1 MTTPLPTIIRTRR
14 DAIID
19 RFVGELRRRSSIAR
33 EMPKPLLIN
42 ALPSFLDEVATSLEN
57 GAPTSGSEDT
67 AREHG
72 EARWETGFDLDGMVR
87 EYGVLRRAILR
98 EIHDAGVTPKLS
110 DLEALFERVDA
121 GIAKAVSEHT
131 RLQLEALETER
142 KRTELERSRTAALL
156 TQAPAPLCLLKG
168 ADLVFQLANPLF
180 CQVVGRDDLVGKP
193 LIEAVPELRGQALQT
208 QLEAVMASGKP
219 SVANELPVRIAH
231 WTGEMVERLYNVLC
245 KPVRDVNGA
254 LEGVL
259 VTAFDVTDQIEARR
273 KAERLALELQQSVAQ
288 RLRAEQAL
296 RVNEERFRKAL
307 RGSPVMVFNQDRNL
321 RYTWMHNAFG
331 KSEREVLGKTDA
343 EVLED
348 PEAARTLERIK
359 REVLASGVGQ
369 RREIAL
375 HAGGRAQHLDLSI
388 EPLTDDGGEIV
399 GITCTAAD
407 ITERKSIEQAL
418 RASEAR
424 FRTVQEASPDGFM
437 ILRSVRD
444 ASGSIADFEWVYVNP
459 ATGPIVGGR
468 GKDLEG
474 KRLSQEMPGSA
485 LAGAF
490 ATYTRVVE
498 TGEAA
503 RVEIACAHEGAPQ
516 IFRAIAVA
524 LGDGVGISFHD
535 ITEQKRSEAERA
547 QLLDQEQRARQ
558 HAEQLNRLKDEFLAT
573 VSHELRTPL
582 QSILG
587 WARILRTGDVDA
599 ESLDRGLVTIE
610 RNAKA
615 QSQLIEDVLDAST
628 IIAGKLQLR
637 TDPVDVRQVLATA
650 LDLVR
655 PAALAKGVSVNA
667 WVVDDVGIFLGDA
680 DRLQQIVW
688 NLLTNAVKFTPSG
701 GHVRVGARRV
711 DALLEVEVED
721 DGEGIPKSFLPF
733 LFERFRQADG
743 GMTRAHGGLGLGLA
757 IVRHL
762 AEAQGGTV
770 HADSEGDGKGA
781 RFRVR
786 LPIRAEAQP
795 AAASPQRR
803 SSDAPTGSARRVLEG
818 IRVLVVDDETDAR
831 ELLGIIFVR
840 AGAIVREAASAS
852 AAIEALR
859 AGEFDVLV
867 SDIGMP
873 GEDGY
878 AMIRR
883 LRAMGPEVP
892 ASGIPALALT
902 AYTRMEDRR
911 QAIASG
917 FQMHLAKPIEPN
929 SLVTAVAHLVGRG
942 GSRGSWP

>member
-1 MTTPLPTIIRTRR
+1 MTIPLSTLIRTRR
-14 DAIID
+14 EAIIE
-19 RFVGELRRRSSIAR
+19 RFVGELRKRSAAVR
-33 EMPKPLLIN
+33 NMPKPLIIN
-42 ALPSFLDEVATSLEN
+42 SLPSFLDEVAASMEQRAST
-57 GAPTSGSEDT
+57 AGSKEA

-72 EARWETGFDLDGMVR
+72 EMRWEHGLDLGVMVR
-87 EYGVLRRAILR
+87 EYGVLRQSILR
-98 EIHDAGVTPKLS
+98 ELEEAGFTP
-110 DLEALFERVDA
+110 DLREIEALSERVDA
-121 GIAKAVSEHT
+121 GIAQAVTEHT
-131 RLQLEALETER
+131 RLQLEAIETER
-142 KRTELERSRTAALL
+142 RRTEIERGRSGSLL
-156 TQAPAPLCLLKG
+156 SQAPAPICFLKG
-168 ADLVFQLANPLF
+168 EALVFELANPLF
-180 CQVVGRDDLVGKP
+180 CRMVGRDDLLGKP
-193 LIEAVPELRGQALQT
+193 LVDAVPELRGQPLHA
-208 QLEAVMASGKP
+208 QLEAVLASGEP
-219 SVANELPVRIAH
+219 SVASEIPVRITR
-231 WTGEMVERLYNVLC
+231 WTGETVERLYNVLC
-245 KPVRDVNGA
+245 KPVRDVGGA
-254 LEGVL
+254 VEGVML
-259 VTAFDVTDQIEARR
+259 TAFDVTEQIGARR

-307 RGSPVMVFNQDRNL
+307 RGSPVMVFTQDRDL
-321 RYTWMHNAFG
+321 RYTWMHNSFG
-331 KSEREVLGKTDA
+331 KSEREVLGKTDG

-348 PEAARTLERIK
+348 PEAARSLDRTK
-359 REVLASGVGQ
+359 RDVLASGVGQ
-369 RREIAL
+369 RREIAVR
-375 HAGGRAQHLDLSI
+375 AGGRTQHVDVSI
-388 EPLTDDGGEIV
+388 EPLADDTGEII
-399 GITCTAAD
+399 GITCTATD

-437 ILRSVRD
+437 MLRSVRD
-444 ASGSIADFEWVYVNP
+444 ASGAISDFEWVYVNP

-474 KRLSQEMPGSA
+474 KRLLIEVPGSA
-485 LAGAF
+485 LASAF
-490 ATYTRVVE
+490 DAYARVVE
-498 TGEAA
+498 TGEPA
-503 RVEIACAHEGAPQ
+503 RVELFCAHDGAPRT
-516 IFRAIAVA
+516 FRAIAVA
-524 LGDGVGISFHD
+524 LGDGVGLSFHD
-535 ITEQKRSEAERA
+535 ITEEKRTDAERA
-547 QLLDQEQRARQ
+547 QLLQHEQRARQ

-587 WARILRTGDVDA
+587 WARILRTGEVDA
-599 ESLDRGLVTIE
+599 ESLERGLATIE

-628 IIAGKLQLR
+628 ILAGKLQLR

-655 PAALAKGVSVNA
+655 PAALAKGVAVDTSVA
-667 WVVDDVGIFLGDA
+667 DDVGIFLGDA
-680 DRLQQIVW
+680 ERLQQVVW

-701 GHVRVGARRV
+701 GRVRALARRV
-711 DALLEVEVED
+711 EATLEVEVED
-721 DGEGIPKSFLPF
+721 NGEGIPKSFLPF

-762 AEAQGGTV
+762 AEAQGGSV
-770 HADSEGDGKGA
+770 HAESDGEGKGA

-786 LPIRAEAQP
+786 LPIRADAP
-795 AAASPQRR
+795 AAPPSPQRR
-803 SSDAPTGSARRVLEG
+803 GGEAPGGAARRVLEG

-840 AGAIVREAASAS
+840 AGATVSEAASAG
-852 AAIEALR
+852 AALEALHM
-859 AGEFDVLV
+859 GEFDVLV

-878 AMIRR
+878 AMMRR
-883 LRAMGPEVP
+883 LRALGTDVP

-911 QAIASG
+911 QAIAAG

-929 SLVTAVAHLVGRG
+929 SLVTAVAHLVGRAG
-942 GSRGSWP
+942 KPGSWP

>member
-1 MTTPLPTIIRTRR
+1 MTIPLSTLIRTRR
-14 DAIID
+14 EAIIE
-19 RFVGELRRRSSIAR
+19 RFVGELRKRSAAVR
-33 EMPKPLLIN
+33 NMPKPLIIN
-42 ALPSFLDEVATSLEN
+42 SLPTFLDEVAASLEQR
-57 GAPTSGSEDT
+57 ASTAGSKEA

-72 EARWETGFDLDGMVR
+72 EMRWEHGLDLNVMVR
-87 EYGVLRRAILR
+87 EYGVLRQSILR
-98 EIHDAGVTPKLS
+98 ELEEAGITP
-110 DLEALFERVDA
+110 DVRQIEALSERVDA
-121 GIAKAVSEHT
+121 GIAQAVSEHT
-131 RLQLEALETER
+131 RLQLEAIETER
-142 KRTELERSRTAALL
+142 RRTEIERSRSGSLL
-156 TQAPAPLCLLKG
+156 AQAPAPICFLKG
-168 ADLVFQLANPLF
+168 ASLVFELANPLF
-180 CQVVGRDDLVGKP
+180 CRMVGRDDLLGKP
-193 LIEAVPELRGQALQT
+193 LVEAVPELRGQPLHA
-208 QLEAVMASGKP
+208 QLEAVLASGEP
-219 SVANELPVRIAH
+219 SVASEIPVRITR
-231 WTGEMVERLYNVLC
+231 WTGETVERLYNVLC
-245 KPVRDVNGA
+245 KPVHDVSGA
-254 LEGVL
+254 VEGVMA
-259 VTAFDVTDQIEARR
+259 TAFDVTEQIGARR

-307 RGSPVMVFNQDRNL
+307 RGSPVMVFTQDRDL
-321 RYTWMHNAFG
+321 RYTWMHNSFG
-331 KSEREVLGKTDA
+331 KSEREVLGKTDG

-348 PEAARTLERIK
+348 PEAARSLDRTK
-359 REVLASGVGQ
+359 RDVLASGVGQ
-369 RREIAL
+369 RRELAVR
-375 HAGGRAQHLDLSI
+375 AGGRTQHIDVSI
-388 EPLTDDGGEIV
+388 EPLSDDTGEII
-399 GITCTAAD
+399 GITCTATD

-437 ILRSVRD
+437 MLRSVRD
-444 ASGSIADFEWVYVNP
+444 ASGAISDFEWVYVNP

-474 KRLSQEMPGSA
+474 KRLSVEVPGSA
-485 LAGAF
+485 LASAF
-490 ATYTRVVE
+490 DAYARVVE
-498 TGEAA
+498 TGEPA
-503 RVEIACAHEGAPQ
+503 RVELFCAHEGAPRT
-516 IFRAIAVA
+516 FRAIAVA

-535 ITEQKRSEAERA
+535 ITEQKRTDAERA
-547 QLLDQEQRARQ
+547 QLLEQEQRARQ

-587 WARILRTGDVDA
+587 WARILRTGEVDA
-599 ESLDRGLVTIE
+599 ESLERGLATIE

-637 TDPVDVRQVLATA
+637 TDPVDVRQVLAAA

-655 PAALAKGVSVNA
+655 PAALAKGVAVDISVA
-667 WVVDDVGIFLGDA
+667 DDVGIFLGDA
-680 DRLQQIVW
+680 ERLQQVVW

-701 GHVRVGARRV
+701 GHVRALARRV
-711 DALLEVEVED
+711 EATLEVEVED
-721 DGEGIPKSFLPF
+721 NGEGIPKSFLPF

-762 AEAQGGTV
+762 AEAQGGSV
-770 HADSEGDGKGA
+770 HAESDGEGKGA

-786 LPIRAEAQP
+786 LPIRAEAL
-795 AAASPQRR
+795 AAPPSPQRR
-803 SSDAPTGSARRVLEG
+803 GGEAQGGAARRVLEG

-840 AGAIVREAASAS
+840 AGATVSEAASAG
-852 AAIEALR
+852 AALEALHM
-859 AGEFDVLV
+859 GEFDVLV

-878 AMIRR
+878 AMMRR
-883 LRAMGPEVP
+883 LRALGADVP

-911 QAIASG
+911 QAIAAG

-929 SLVTAVAHLVGRG
+929 SLVTAVAHLVGRAG
-942 GSRGSWP
+942 KRGSWP

>member
-1 MTTPLPTIIRTRR
+1 MTMPLSTLIRARR
-14 DAIID
+14 EAIIE
-19 RFVGELRRRSSIAR
+19 RFVGELRRQGTAAPETR
-33 EMPKPLLIN
+33 EPLLLH
-42 ALPSFLDEVATSLEN
+42 ALPSFLDEVAARLED
-57 GAPTSGSEDT
+57 GVPPSGSDG
-67 AREHG
+67 AAHAQG
-72 EARWETGFDLDGMVR
+72 EATWAPGFDLEGTMR

-98 EIHDAGVTPKLS
+98 EIREAGLTPKPGEVEALS
-110 DLEALFERVDA
+110 DCVDA
-121 GIAKAVSEHT
+121 RIARAVSEHA
-131 RLQLEALETER
+131 RRQREALEAER
-142 KRTELERSRTAALL
+142 RRAELERGQSGALL
-156 TQAPAPLCLLKG
+156 SQAPAPICLLRG
-168 ADLVFQLANPLF
+168 EGLVLELANPPF
-180 CQVVGRDDLVGKP
+180 CQMVGRDDLLGKP
-193 LIEAVPELRGQALQT
+193 LVEAVPELRGQALLT
-208 QLEAVMASGKP
+208 QIAAVAASGEP
-219 SVANELPVRIAH
+219 AVARALPVRIAH
-231 WTGEMVERLYNVLC
+231 WTGELVERLYDVVC
-245 KPVRDVNGA
+245 RPVHAVSGA
-254 LEGVL
+254 PEGVL
-259 VTAFDVTDQIEARR
+259 LMALDVTEPIGARQ

-288 RLRAEQAL
+288 RQRAEQAL
-296 RVNEERFRKAL
+296 RVNEERFRRAL

-321 RYTWMHNAFG
+321 RYTWTHNAFG
-331 KSEREVLGKTDA
+331 KAEREVLGKTDA

-348 PEAARTLERIK
+348 LDAARSLDRIK

-375 HAGGRAQHLDLSI
+375 HAGGRTQHLDLSI
-388 EPLTDDGGEIV
+388 EPLTDDTGEIV
-399 GITCTAAD
+399 GITCTATD

-424 FRTVQEASPDGFM
+424 FRTVKEASPDGFM

-444 ASGSIADFEWVYVNP
+444 ASGAISDFEWVYVNP
-459 ATGPIVGGR
+459 AIGPIVGGR

-474 KRLSQEMPGSA
+474 KRLLVEMPGSA
-485 LAGAF
+485 LASALD
-490 ATYTRVVE
+490 TYARVVE
-498 TGEAA
+498 TGEAT
-503 RVEIACAHEGAPQ
+503 RVEISCAHDGAPR

-524 LGDGVGISFHD
+524 LGDGVGVTFHD
-535 ITEQKRSEAERA
+535 ITEQKRTDAERA
-547 QLLDQEQRARQ
+547 QLLEQEQRARQ

-587 WARILRTGDVDA
+587 WARILRTGEVDA
-599 ESLDRGLVTIE
+599 ESLDRGLATIE

-628 IIAGKLQLR
+628 ILAGKLQLR
-637 TDPVDVRQVLATA
+637 TEPVDVRQVLATA

-655 PAALAKGVSVNA
+655 PAALAKGVAVNA
-667 WVVDDVGIFLGDA
+667 WVLDDVGIFLGDA

-701 GHVRVGARRV
+701 GHVRAGARRV
-711 DALLEVEVED
+711 DAMLEVEVED
-721 DGEGIPKSFLPF
+721 DGEGIPESFLPF

-743 GMTRAHGGLGLGLA
+743 GMTRAHGGLGLGLTL
-757 IVRHL
+757 VRHL

-770 HADSEGDGKGA
+770 HAESDGEGKGA

-795 AAASPQRR
+795 ALPSTQRPG
-803 SSDAPTGSARRVLEG
+803 SDGQGPAARRVLDG

-840 AGAIVREAASAS
+840 AGATVSEAASAG
-852 AAIEALR
+852 AALEALR
-859 AGEFDVLV
+859 GGEFDVLI

-878 AMIRR
+878 AMMRR
-883 LRAMGPEVP
+883 LRALGPEVP

-911 QAIASG
+911 QAIAAG

-929 SLVTAVAHLVGRG
+929 SLITAVAHLVGRAG
-942 GSRGSWP
+942 HRGTWP

>member
-1 MTTPLPTIIRTRR
+1 MTIPLPTLIRTRR
-14 DAIID
+14 EAIIE
-19 RFVGELRRRSSIAR
+19 RFVDELRRRSAAVR
-33 EMPKPLLIN
+33 DMPKPLLVN
-42 ALPSFLDEVATSLEN
+42 ELPSFLDEVAASLEN
-57 GAPTSGSEDT
+57 GAATRGGDEA

-72 EARWETGFDLDGMVR
+72 EVRWEEGFDLDVMVR

-98 EIHDAGVTPKLS
+98 EAQEAGVTPTPGE
-110 DLEALFERVDA
+110 LEALLERVDA
-121 GIAKAVSEHT
+121 GIARAVTEHT
-131 RLQLEALETER
+131 RLQLAALETER
-142 KRTELERSRTAALL
+142 KRVELERARSGSLL
-156 TQAPAPLCLLKG
+156 AQAPAPICLLKG
-168 ADLVFQLANPLF
+168 ADLVFELANPLF
-180 CQVVGRDDLVGKP
+180 CQMVGRDDLLGKP
-193 LIEAVPELRGQALQT
+193 LVEAVPELRGQPLHA
-208 QLEAVMASGKP
+208 QLDAVMTTGEP
-219 SVANELPVRIAH
+219 SVASEIPVRITH
-231 WTGEMVERLYNVLC
+231 WTGELVERLYNVLC
-245 KPVRDVNGA
+245 KPVRDMSGA
-254 LEGVL
+254 VEGVMA
-259 VTAFDVTDQIEARR
+259 TAFEVTEQIGARK

-288 RLRAEQAL
+288 RLRAELAL
-296 RVNEERFRKAL
+296 RLNEERFRKAL
-307 RGSPVMVFNQDRNL
+307 RGSPVMVFNQDREL
-321 RYTWMHNAFG
+321 RYTWMHNGFG

-343 EVLED
+343 EVLDD
-348 PEAARTLERIK
+348 PEAVRSLDRIK
-359 REVLASGVGQ
+359 REVLSSGVGQ

-375 HAGGRAQHLDLSI
+375 HTGGRTQYLDISI
-388 EPLTDDGGEIV
+388 EPLTDDACEIV
-399 GITCTAAD
+399 GITCTATD

-424 FRTVQEASPDGFM
+424 FRTVQESSPDGFM
-437 ILRSVRD
+437 ILRSARD
-444 ASGSIADFEWVYVNP
+444 ASGAISDFEWVYVNP

-474 KRLSQEMPGSA
+474 KRLSVEMPGSA
-485 LAGAF
+485 LASGF
-490 ATYTRVVE
+490 ETYARVVE

-503 RVEIACAHEGAPQ
+503 RVEIFCAHEGAPQ
-516 IFRAIAVA
+516 TFRAIAVA

-535 ITEQKRSEAERA
+535 ITEQKRTEAERA
-547 QLLDQEQRARQ
+547 QLLEQEQRARQ

-587 WARILRTGDVDA
+587 WARILRTGEVDA
-599 ESLDRGLVTIE
+599 ESLERGLATIE

-615 QSQLIEDVLDAST
+615 QSQLIEDILDAST

-655 PAALAKGVSVNA
+655 PTALAKGVTVNA

-701 GHVRVGARRV
+701 GQVRVGARRV
-711 DALLEVEVED
+711 DATLEVEVED
-721 DGEGIPKSFLPF
+721 NGEGIPKSFLPF

-743 GMTRAHGGLGLGLA
+743 GVTRAHGGLGLGLA

-762 AEAQGGTV
+762 AEAQGGSV
-770 HADSEGDGKGA
+770 HAESDGEGKGA

-786 LPIRAEAQP
+786 LPIRAEAP
-795 AAASPQRR
+795 LAPPSPQRR
-803 SSDAPTGSARRVLEG
+803 GSDAPGGSARRVLEG

-840 AGAIVREAASAS
+840 AGAAVQEAASAG
-852 AAIEALR
+852 AALEALR
-859 AGEFDVLV
+859 EGEFDVLV

-878 AMIRR
+878 AMMRR
-883 LRAMGPEVP
+883 LRALGPEVP

-911 QAIASG
+911 QAIAAG

-929 SLVTAVAHLVGRG
+929 SLVTAVAHLVGRAG
-942 GSRGSWP
+942 NRGSWP

>member
-1 MTTPLPTIIRTRR
+1 MTMPLPTLIRTRR
-14 DAIID
+14 EAIIE
-19 RFVGELRRRSSIAR
+19 RFVGELRRRSSAAR
-33 EMPKPLLIN
+33 DMPKPLLIN
-42 ALPSFLDEVATSLEN
+42 SLPSFLDEVATSLEN
-57 GAPTSGSEDT
+57 GSSTRASDEA

-72 EARWETGFDLDGMVR
+72 EMRWENGFDLDVMVR
-87 EYGVLRRAILR
+87 EYGVLRRSILR
-98 EIHDAGVTPKLS
+98 EVQESGITPKLS
-110 DLEALFERVDA
+110 DVEALSERVDA
-121 GIAKAVSEHT
+121 GIARAVSEHT
-131 RLQLEALETER
+131 RLQLEALDAER
-142 KRTELERSRTAALL
+142 KRTELERGKSGSLL
-156 TQAPAPLCLLKG
+156 AQAPAPICLLQG
-168 ADLVFQLANPLF
+168 AGLVFELANPLF
-180 CQVVGRDDLVGKP
+180 CQMVGRDDLLGKP
-193 LIEAVPELRGQALQT
+193 LVEAVPELRGQVLHA
-208 QLEAVMASGKP
+208 QLESVMASGKP
-219 SVANELPVRIAH
+219 SVANEIPVRIAH
-231 WTGEMVERLYNVLC
+231 WTGELVERIYNVLC
-245 KPVRDVNGA
+245 KPVCDVSGA
-254 LEGVL
+254 VEGVM
-259 VTAFDVTDQIEARR
+259 VTAFEVTEQIGARR

-307 RGSPVMVFNQDRNL
+307 RGSPVMVFNQDREL
-321 RYTWMHNAFG
+321 RYTWMHNSFG

-348 PEAARTLERIK
+348 PEAARSLDRVK
-359 REVLASGVGQ
+359 REVLSSGVGQ

-375 HAGGRAQHLDLSI
+375 HTAGRTQHLDISI
-388 EPLTDDGGEIV
+388 EPLTDDAGEII
-399 GITCTAAD
+399 GITCTATD

-444 ASGSIADFEWVYVNP
+444 PSGAISDFEWVYVNP

-474 KRLSQEMPGSA
+474 KRLSVEMPGSS
-485 LAGAF
+485 LASAF
-490 ATYTRVVE
+490 ATYARVVE

-503 RVEIACAHEGAPQ
+503 RVELFCAHEGAPQ
-516 IFRAIAVA
+516 TFRAIAVA
-524 LGDGVGISFHD
+524 LGDGVGLSFHD
-535 ITEQKRSEAERA
+535 ITEQKRTEAERV
-547 QLLDQEQRARQ
+547 QLLEQEQRARQ

-587 WARILRTGDVDA
+587 WARILRTGEVDA
-599 ESLDRGLVTIE
+599 ESLERGLATIE

-655 PAALAKGVSVNA
+655 PAALAKGVTVNA

-721 DGEGIPKSFLPF
+721 NGEGIPKSFLPF

-770 HADSEGDGKGA
+770 DAESDGEGKGA

-786 LPIRAEAQP
+786 LPVRAEAHTALP
-795 AAASPQRR
+795 SPQRR
-803 SSDAPTGSARRVLEG
+803 GSDSPGGSARRVLEG

-840 AGAIVREAASAS
+840 AGATVREAASAG
-852 AAIEALR
+852 AALEALR
-859 AGEFDVLV
+859 EGEFDVLV

-878 AMIRR
+878 AMMRR
-883 LRAMGPEVP
+883 LRAMGTEV
-892 ASGIPALALT
+892 AVSGIPALALT

-911 QAIASG
+911 QAIAAG

-929 SLVTAVAHLVGRG
+929 SLVTAVAHLVGRAG
-942 GSRGSWP
+942 NRGSWP

>member
-1 MTTPLPTIIRTRR
+1 MTTPLPTLIRTRR
-14 DAIID
+14 EAIIE
-19 RFVGELRRRSSIAR
+19 RFVGELRRRGSAVR
-33 EMPKPLLIN
+33 DVPEPLIVS
-42 ALPSFLDEVATSLEN
+42 ALPGFLDEVAAGLEN
-57 GAPTSGSEDT
+57 GAANRGGDEA
-67 AREHG
+67 ARERG
-72 EARWETGFDLDGMVR
+72 EVRRDEGFDLDVMVR

-98 EIHDAGVTPKLS
+98 EVEEAGVTPTP
-110 DLEALFERVDA
+110 DELEALLDRVDA
-121 GIAKAVSEHT
+121 GVARAVTEHA
-131 RLQLEALETER
+131 RLQLEAER
-142 KRTELERSRTAALL
+142 ERVALERGRSGSLL
-156 TQAPAPLCLLKG
+156 AQAPAPICLLKG
-168 ADLVFQLANPLF
+168 ADLVFELASPLF
-180 CQVVGRDDLVGKP
+180 CQMVGRDDLLGKP
-193 LIEAVPELRGQALQT
+193 LVEAVPELRGQPLHA
-208 QLEAVMASGKP
+208 QLEAVMTTGEP
-219 SVANELPVRIAH
+219 SVASEIPVRIAH
-231 WTGEMVERLYNVLC
+231 WTGELVERLYNVLC
-245 KPVRDVNGA
+245 KPVRGVGGA
-254 LEGVL
+254 VEGVMA
-259 VTAFDVTDQIEARR
+259 TAFDVTEQIGARK

-296 RVNEERFRKAL
+296 RLNEERFRKAL
-307 RGSPVMVFNQDRNL
+307 RGSPVMVFNQDREL
-321 RYTWMHNAFG
+321 RYTWMHNGFG

-343 EVLED
+343 EVLDD
-348 PEAARTLERIK
+348 PEAVRSLDRIK
-359 REVLASGVGQ
+359 REVLSSGVGQ

-375 HAGGRAQHLDLSI
+375 HTGGRTQYLDISI
-388 EPLTDDGGEIV
+388 EPLTDDACEIV
-399 GITCTAAD
+399 GITCTATD

-444 ASGSIADFEWVYVNP
+444 ASGAIADFEWVYVNP

-474 KRLSQEMPGSA
+474 KRLSVEMPGSA
-485 LAGAF
+485 LASGF
-490 ATYTRVVE
+490 ATYARVVE

-503 RVEIACAHEGAPQ
+503 RVEMFCAHEGAPQ
-516 IFRAIAVA
+516 TFRAIAVA

-535 ITEQKRSEAERA
+535 ITEQRRTEAERA
-547 QLLDQEQRARQ
+547 QLLEQEQRARQ

-587 WARILRTGDVDA
+587 WARILRTGEVDA
-599 ESLDRGLVTIE
+599 ESLERGLATIE

-615 QSQLIEDVLDAST
+615 QSQLIEDILDAST

-655 PAALAKGVSVNA
+655 PTALAKGVTVSA

-701 GHVRVGARRV
+701 GQVRVGARRV
-711 DALLEVEVED
+711 DAMLEVEVED
-721 DGEGIPKSFLPF
+721 NGEGIPKSFLPF

-743 GMTRAHGGLGLGLA
+743 GVTRAHGGLGLGLA

-770 HADSEGDGKGA
+770 HAESDGEGKGA

-786 LPIRAEAQP
+786 LPIRVDAPTAQP
-795 AAASPQRR
+795 SPQRR
-803 SSDAPTGSARRVLEG
+803 GSDAPGGAARRVLEG

-840 AGAIVREAASAS
+840 AGATVREAASAG

-859 AGEFDVLV
+859 EGEFDVLV

-878 AMIRR
+878 AMMRR
-883 LRAMGPEVP
+883 LRTLGPEVP

-902 AYTRMEDRR
+902 AYTRVEDRR
-911 QAIASG
+911 QAIAAG
-917 FQMHLAKPIEPN
+917 FQMHLAKPIEPS
-929 SLVTAVAHLVGRG
+929 SLVTAVAHLVGRAG
-942 GSRGSWP
+942 NRGTWP

>member
-1 MTTPLPTIIRTRR
+1 MTTPLPTLIRTRR
-14 DAIID
+14 EAIIE
-19 RFVGELRRRSSIAR
+19 RFVGELRRRSAAVR
-33 EMPKPLLIN
+33 DMPKPLIIN
-42 ALPSFLDEVATSLEN
+42 SLPSFLDEVAAGLEN
-57 GAPTSGSEDT
+57 GAATRGDEA

-72 EARWETGFDLDGMVR
+72 EVRWEEGFDLDVMVR
-87 EYGVLRRAILR
+87 EYGVLRRSILR
-98 EIHDAGVTPKLS
+98 EIQDAGVTPTLG
-110 DLEALFERVDA
+110 DLEALSERLDA
-121 GIAKAVSEHT
+121 GIARAVTEHT
-131 RLQLEALETER
+131 RLQLAALEAER
-142 KRTELERSRTAALL
+142 KRVELERGRSGSLL
-156 TQAPAPLCLLKG
+156 AQAPAPICLLKG
-168 ADLVFQLANPLF
+168 ADLVFELANPLF
-180 CQVVGRDDLVGKP
+180 CQMVGRDDLLGRP
-193 LIEAVPELRGQALQT
+193 LVEAVPELRGQVLHA
-208 QLEAVMASGKP
+208 QLAAVMTTGNP
-219 SVANELPVRIAH
+219 SVANEIPVRIAH
-231 WTGEMVERLYNVLC
+231 WTGELVERLYNVLC
-245 KPVRDVNGA
+245 KPVRDVSGA
-254 LEGVL
+254 LEGVM
-259 VTAFDVTDQIEARR
+259 VTAFEVTEQIGARR

-307 RGSPVMVFNQDRNL
+307 RGSPVMVFNQDREL
-321 RYTWMHNAFG
+321 RYTWMHNSFG

-348 PEAARTLERIK
+348 PEAARSLDRVK
-359 REVLASGVGQ
+359 REVLTSGVGQ

-375 HAGGRAQHLDLSI
+375 HVGGRTQHLDISI
-388 EPLTDDGGEIV
+388 EPLSDDAGEIV
-399 GITCTAAD
+399 GITCTATD

-444 ASGSIADFEWVYVNP
+444 GSGAISDFEWVYVNP

-474 KRLSQEMPGSA
+474 KRLSVEMPGSA
-485 LAGAF
+485 LASAF
-490 ATYTRVVE
+490 GTYARVVE

-503 RVEIACAHEGAPQ
+503 RVELFCAHEGAPQ
-516 IFRAIAVA
+516 TFRAIAVA

-535 ITEQKRSEAERA
+535 ITEQKRTEAERA
-547 QLLDQEQRARQ
+547 QLLEQEQRARQ

-587 WARILRTGDVDA
+587 WARILRTGEVDA
-599 ESLDRGLVTIE
+599 ESLERGLATIE
-610 RNAKA
+610 RNAKS
-615 QSQLIEDVLDAST
+615 QSQLIEDILDAST

-655 PAALAKGVSVNA
+655 PTALAKGVTVNA

-701 GHVRVGARRV
+701 GQVRVGARRV
-711 DALLEVEVED
+711 DAMLEVEVED
-721 DGEGIPKSFLPF
+721 NGEGIPKSFLPF

-770 HADSEGDGKGA
+770 HAESDGEGKGA
-781 RFRVR
+781 RFRIR
-786 LPIRAEAQP
+786 LPIRAESHQALP
-795 AAASPQRR
+795 SPQRR
-803 SSDAPTGSARRVLEG
+803 GSESPGGSARRLLEG

-840 AGAIVREAASAS
+840 AGATVREAASAGS
-852 AAIEALR
+852 ALEALR
-859 AGEFDVLV
+859 EGEFDVLV

-878 AMIRR
+878 AMMRR
-883 LRAMGPEVP
+883 LRALGTEVP

-902 AYTRMEDRR
+902 AYTRVEDRR
-911 QAIASG
+911 QAIAAG

-929 SLVTAVAHLVGRG
+929 SLVTAVAHLVGRAG
-942 GSRGSWP
+942 NRGSWP

>member
-1 MTTPLPTIIRTRR
+1 MTTPLPTLIRSRR
-14 DAIID
+14 EAIIE
-19 RFVGELRRRSSIAR
+19 RFVGELRRRSAAVR
-33 EMPKPLLIN
+33 DMPKPLIIN
-42 ALPSFLDEVATSLEN
+42 ALPSFLDEVAAGLEN
-57 GAPTSGSEDT
+57 GASTRGGDEA

-72 EARWETGFDLDGMVR
+72 EVRWEEGFELDVMVR
-87 EYGVLRRAILR
+87 EYGVLRRSILR
-98 EIHDAGVTPKLS
+98 ELQEAGVTPTLGE
-110 DLEALFERVDA
+110 LEALLDRLDA
-121 GIAKAVSEHT
+121 GVARAVTEHT
-131 RLQLEALETER
+131 RLQLAALETER
-142 KRTELERSRTAALL
+142 KRVELERGRSGSLL
-156 TQAPAPLCLLKG
+156 AHAPAPICLLKG
-168 ADLVFQLANPLF
+168 ADLVFELANPLF
-180 CQVVGRDDLVGKP
+180 CQMVGRDDLLGKP
-193 LIEAVPELRGQALQT
+193 LVEAVPELRGQPLHA
-208 QLEAVMASGKP
+208 QLEAAMTTGNP
-219 SVANELPVRIAH
+219 SVANEMPVRIAH
-231 WTGEMVERLYNVLC
+231 WTGELVERLYNVLC
-245 KPVRDVNGA
+245 KPVRDVSDA
-254 LEGVL
+254 VEGVM
-259 VTAFDVTDQIEARR
+259 VTAFEVTEQIGARK

-296 RVNEERFRKAL
+296 RLNEERFRKAL
-307 RGSPVMVFNQDRNL
+307 RGSPVMVFNQDREL
-321 RYTWMHNAFG
+321 RYTWMHNGFG

-348 PEAARTLERIK
+348 PEAARSLDRIK
-359 REVLASGVGQ
+359 REVLSSGVGQ

-375 HAGGRAQHLDLSI
+375 HVGGRTQYLDISI
-388 EPLTDDGGEIV
+388 EPLTDDACEII
-399 GITCTAAD
+399 GITCTATD

-444 ASGSIADFEWVYVNP
+444 ASGAISDFEWVYVNP

-474 KRLSQEMPGSA
+474 KRLSVEMPGSA
-485 LAGAF
+485 LASGF
-490 ATYTRVVE
+490 DTYARVVE

-503 RVEIACAHEGAPQ
+503 RVEIFCAHEGAPQ
-516 IFRAIAVA
+516 TFRAIAVA

-535 ITEQKRSEAERA
+535 ITEQKRTEAERT
-547 QLLDQEQRARQ
+547 QLLDQEQRARL

-587 WARILRTGDVDA
+587 WARILRTGEVDT
-599 ESLDRGLVTIE
+599 ESLERGLSTIE

-615 QSQLIEDVLDAST
+615 QSQLIEDILDAST

-655 PAALAKGVSVNA
+655 PTALAKGVTVHA

-701 GHVRVGARRV
+701 GQVRVGARRV
-711 DALLEVEVED
+711 DAMLEVEVED
-721 DGEGIPKSFLPF
+721 NGEGIPKSFLPF

-743 GMTRAHGGLGLGLA
+743 GVTRAHGGLGLGLA

-770 HADSEGDGKGA
+770 HAESDGEGKGA

-786 LPIRAEAQP
+786 LPIRAEAHP
-795 AAASPQRR
+795 ALPSPQRR
-803 SSDAPTGSARRVLEG
+803 GSDAPGGAARRVLEG

-840 AGAIVREAASAS
+840 AGATVREAASAG
-852 AAIEALR
+852 AALEALR
-859 AGEFDVLV
+859 GGEFDVLV

-878 AMIRR
+878 AMMRR
-883 LRAMGPEVP
+883 LRALGAEVP

-902 AYTRMEDRR
+902 AYTRVEDRR
-911 QAIASG
+911 QAIAAG

-929 SLVTAVAHLVGRG
+929 SLVTAVAHLVGRAG
-942 GSRGSWP
+942 NRGSWP

>member
-1 MTTPLPTIIRTRR
+1 MTTPLSTLIRTRR
-14 DAIID
+14 EAIIE
-19 RFVGELRRRSSIAR
+19 RFVGELRRRSAAVR
-33 EMPKPLLIN
+33 DMPKPLIIN
-42 ALPSFLDEVATSLEN
+42 SLPSFLDEVAAGLEN
-57 GAPTSGSEDT
+57 GATTRGGDEA

-72 EARWETGFDLDGMVR
+72 EVRWEEGFDLDVMVR
-87 EYGVLRRAILR
+87 EYGVLRRSILR
-98 EIHDAGVTPKLS
+98 EIHDAGVTPTLG

-121 GIAKAVSEHT
+121 GIARAVSEHT
-131 RLQLEALETER
+131 RLQLAALETER
-142 KRTELERSRTAALL
+142 KRVELERGRSGSLL
-156 TQAPAPLCLLKG
+156 AQAPAPICLLKG
-168 ADLVFQLANPLF
+168 ADLVFELANPLF
-180 CQVVGRDDLVGKP
+180 CQMVGRDDLLGKP
-193 LIEAVPELRGQALQT
+193 LVKAVPELRGQVLHA
-208 QLEAVMASGKP
+208 QLEAVMTTGNP
-219 SVANELPVRIAH
+219 SVANEIPVRIAH
-231 WTGEMVERLYNVLC
+231 WTGELVERLYNVLC
-245 KPVRDVNGA
+245 KPVRDVSGA
-254 LEGVL
+254 VEGVM
-259 VTAFDVTDQIEARR
+259 VTAFEVTEQIGARR

-307 RGSPVMVFNQDRNL
+307 RGSPVMVFNQDREL
-321 RYTWMHNAFG
+321 RYTWMHNSFG

-348 PEAARTLERIK
+348 PEAARSLDRVK
-359 REVLASGVGQ
+359 REVLTSGVGQ

-375 HAGGRAQHLDLSI
+375 HVGGRTQHLDISI
-388 EPLTDDGGEIV
+388 EPLSDDAGEIV
-399 GITCTAAD
+399 GITCTATD

-444 ASGSIADFEWVYVNP
+444 ASGAISDFEWVYVNP

-474 KRLSQEMPGSA
+474 KRLSVEMPGST
-485 LAGAF
+485 LATAF
-490 ATYTRVVE
+490 GTYARVVE

-503 RVEIACAHEGAPQ
+503 RVELFCAHEGAPQ
-516 IFRAIAVA
+516 TFRAIAVA

-535 ITEQKRSEAERA
+535 ITEQKRTEAERA
-547 QLLDQEQRARQ
+547 QLLEQEQRARQ

-587 WARILRTGDVDA
+587 WARILRTGEVDA
-599 ESLDRGLVTIE
+599 ESLERGLATIE
-610 RNAKA
+610 RNAKS
-615 QSQLIEDVLDAST
+615 QSQLIEDILDAST

-655 PAALAKGVSVNA
+655 PTALAKGVTVDA

-701 GHVRVGARRV
+701 GQVRVGARRV
-711 DALLEVEVED
+711 DAMLEVEVED
-721 DGEGIPKSFLPF
+721 NGEGIPKSFLPF

-770 HADSEGDGKGA
+770 HAESDGEGKGA
-781 RFRVR
+781 RFRIR
-786 LPIRAEAQP
+786 LPVRAETHQALP
-795 AAASPQRR
+795 SPQRR
-803 SSDAPTGSARRVLEG
+803 GSDAPGGSARRLLDG

-840 AGAIVREAASAS
+840 SGATVREAASAGS
-852 AAIEALR
+852 ALEALR
-859 AGEFDVLV
+859 EGEFDVLV

-878 AMIRR
+878 AMMRR
-883 LRAMGPEVP
+883 LRALGTEVP

-911 QAIASG
+911 QAIAAG

-929 SLVTAVAHLVGRG
+929 SLVTAVAHLVGRAG
-942 GSRGSWP
+942 NRGSWP

>member
-14 DAIID
+14 EAIIE
-19 RFVGELRRRSSIAR
+19 RFVGELHARSPMAR

-42 ALPSFLDEVATSLEN
+42 ALPSFLDEVAASLEN
-57 GAPTSGSEDT
+57 GTPTRGSEDT

-72 EARWETGFDLDGMVR
+72 EVRWEHGFELDGMVR
-87 EYGVLRRAILR
+87 EYGVLRRSILR
-98 EIHDAGVTPKLS
+98 EIHEAGITPKLS

-142 KRTELERSRTAALL
+142 KRTELERTKSAALL
-156 TQAPAPLCLLKG
+156 TQAPAPLCFLKG

-193 LIEAVPELRGQALQT
+193 LIEAVPELRGQALHT
-208 QLEAVMASGKP
+208 QLEAAMASGKP
-219 SVANELPVRIAH
+219 SVGSELPVRITH

-245 KPVRDVNGA
+245 KPVRDVSGA

-307 RGSPVMVFNQDRNL
+307 RGSPVMVFTQDRNL

-348 PEAARTLERIK
+348 PEAARALERIK

-375 HAGGRAQHLDLSI
+375 HVGGRAQHLDISI
-388 EPLTDDGGEIV
+388 EPLADDGGEIIGV
-399 GITCTAAD
+399 TCTATD

-444 ASGSIADFEWVYVNP
+444 ASGAISDFEWVYVNP

-474 KRLSQEMPGSA
+474 KRLSLEMPGSA

-490 ATYTRVVE
+490 ETYTRVVE
-498 TGEAA
+498 TGELA
-503 RVEIACAHEGAPQ
+503 RVEISSAHEGAPQ

-535 ITEQKRSEAERA
+535 ITEQKRTEAERA

-615 QSQLIEDVLDAST
+615 QSQLIEDILDAST

-655 PAALAKGVSVNA
+655 PAALAKGVTVNA

-711 DALLEVEVED
+711 DAVLEVEVED

-770 HADSEGDGKGA
+770 HADSDGEGKGA

-795 AAASPQRR
+795 AVPSPQRR
-803 SSDAPTGSARRVLEG
+803 SSDTPTGSARRVLEG
-818 IRVLVVDDETDAR
+818 IRILVVDDETDAR

-840 AGAIVREAASAS
+840 AGAVVREAASAG

-883 LRAMGPEVP
+883 LRAMGPEVS

-942 GSRGSWP
+942 GNRGSWP

>member
-1 MTTPLPTIIRTRR
+1 MTTPLSTLIRTRR
-14 DAIID
+14 EAIIE
-19 RFVGELRRRSSIAR
+19 RFVGELRRRSAVAR
-33 EMPKPLLIN
+33 DLPKPLLIN
-42 ALPSFLDEVATSLEN
+42 SLPTFLDEVAASLEK
-57 GAPTSGSEDT
+57 GAPTNGSDEA

-72 EARWETGFDLDGMVR
+72 EARWENGFDLDVMVR
-87 EYGVLRRAILR
+87 EYSVLRRSILR
-98 EIHDAGVTPKLS
+98 ELHEAGVAPSLS
-110 DLEALFERVDA
+110 DLEALSERVDA
-121 GIAKAVSEHT
+121 GIAQAVGEHT
-131 RLQLEALETER
+131 RLQLAALETER
-142 KRTELERSRTAALL
+142 KRAELERGRSGSLL
-156 TQAPAPLCLLKG
+156 AEAPAPICLLKG
-168 ADLVFQLANPLF
+168 EGLVFELANPLF
-180 CQVVGRDDLVGKP
+180 CQLVGRDDLLGKP
-193 LIEAVPELRGQALQT
+193 LVEAVPELRGQPLHA
-208 QLEAVMASGKP
+208 QLEAVMASGQP
-219 SVANELPVRIAH
+219 SVANEIPVRIMH
-231 WTGEMVERLYNVLC
+231 WTGELVERLYNVLC
-245 KPVRDVNGA
+245 KPLHGVGGA
-254 LEGVL
+254 VEGVMA
-259 VTAFDVTDQIEARR
+259 TAFEVTEQIGARR

-307 RGSPVMVFNQDRNL
+307 RGSPVMVFNQDRDL

-348 PEAARTLERIK
+348 PDAARALERAK
-359 REVLASGVGQ
+359 REVLSSGVGQ

-375 HAGGRAQHLDLSI
+375 HSGGRTQHLDISI
-388 EPLTDDGGEIV
+388 EPLTDDAAEIV
-399 GITCTAAD
+399 GITCTATD
-407 ITERKSIEQAL
+407 ITERKAIEQAL

-444 ASGSIADFEWVYVNP
+444 ASGAIVDFEWVYVNP

-474 KRLSQEMPGSA
+474 KRLLVEMQGSS
-485 LAGAF
+485 LASAF
-490 ATYTRVVE
+490 DTYAKVVE
-498 TGEAA
+498 AGEAA
-503 RVEIACAHEGAPQ
+503 RVEISCAHEGAPQ
-516 IFRAIAVA
+516 TFRAIAVA

-535 ITEQKRSEAERA
+535 ITEQKRSEAERV
-547 QLLDQEQRARQ
+547 QLLEQEQRARQ
-558 HAEQLNRLKDEFLAT
+558 HAEQLNKLKDEFLAT

-587 WARILRTGDVDA
+587 WARILRTGEVDT
-599 ESLDRGLVTIE
+599 ESLERGLATIE

-637 TDPVDVRQVLATA
+637 TDPVDVRQVLSAA

-655 PAALAKGVSVNA
+655 PAALAKGVTVNA
-667 WVVDDVGIFLGDA
+667 WVVEDVGIFLGDA

-701 GHVRVGARRV
+701 GQVRAFARRV
-711 DALLEVEVED
+711 EAMLEVEVED
-721 DGEGIPKSFLPF
+721 NGEGIPKSFLPY

-770 HADSEGDGKGA
+770 NAESDGEGKGA

-786 LPIRAEAQP
+786 LPIRAEP
-795 AAASPQRR
+795 HSTPPSPQRR
-803 SSDAPTGSARRVLEG
+803 GSDAPGGAARRLLEG

-831 ELLGIIFVR
+831 ELLGIIFGR
-840 AGAIVREAASAS
+840 AGATVSEAASAG
-852 AAIEALR
+852 AALEALR
-859 AGEFDVLV
+859 ADEFDVLV

-878 AMIRR
+878 AMMRR
-883 LRAMGPEVP
+883 LRAMGAEVP

-902 AYTRMEDRR
+902 AYTRVEDRR
-911 QAIASG
+911 QAIAAG

-929 SLVTAVAHLVGRG
+929 SLVTAVAHLVGRAG
-942 GSRGSWP
+942 NRGSWP